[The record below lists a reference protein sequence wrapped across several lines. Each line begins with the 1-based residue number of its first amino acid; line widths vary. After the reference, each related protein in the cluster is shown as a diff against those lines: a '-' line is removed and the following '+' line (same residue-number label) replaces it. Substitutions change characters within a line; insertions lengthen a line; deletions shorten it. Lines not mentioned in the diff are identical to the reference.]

1 MKKIRT
7 LAALWLGV
15 MALLIAGVN
24 SPAQSANTSTNTPAL
39 TGQFAELARLALK
52 SDEAGALPAKLSGLL
67 WPDAAKHSYK
77 VQKLS
82 MPDKAGE
89 RFFLL
94 RTDNHHDVV
103 LVHRTENQPNETTK
117 YRKDFYY
124 RATMG
129 GDLVLALSAKF
140 RFEIDDVDNE
150 LLKDL
155 TFQPYG
161 GGGTNSQPMTSDVQK
176 KFETEKK
183 YWLGVQKK
191 LAKTLRRKEKSE

>member
-1 MKKIRT
+1 MKEIRT
-7 LAALWLGV
+7 LLALWLGV
-15 MALLIAGVN
+15 MALLITGVN
-24 SPAQSANTSTNTPAL
+24 SPAQSTNNGTNTPAL
-39 TGQFAELARLALK
+39 TGQFAELAKLALK
-52 SDEAGALPAKLSGLL
+52 SDEGGALPAKLSGLL

-82 MPDKAGE
+82 MPDKSGE

-94 RTDNHHDVV
+94 RTDNHDLV
-103 LVHRTENQPNETTK
+103 LVHRTENQPDENTK
-117 YRKDFYY
+117 YRREFYY

-129 GDLVLALSAKF
+129 GELVLALSAKF

-155 TFQPYG
+155 KFQPYG

-191 LAKTLRRKEKSE
+191 IAKTLRRKEKSE